1 MTRNGLCGWVAMV
14 LASLSTMSAPA
25 LPDRAAAQATVAAA
39 ALSTPA
45 TSPED
50 LVLIPAGTF
59 QMGDLLNEG
68 GEDESPAHAVS
79 LDAFLIGKFE
89 VRKGEWDEIRRWA
102 ITRGYEFDYLGSG
115 KGPNHPVHS
124 INWFDALKWC
134 NARSERE
141 GRPPC
146 YSVDG
151 AAYKTGQTVPA
162 CDWTAKGYRLPT
174 EAEWECAARGGLAGR
189 RFPWDDATIQHT
201 RANYY
206 SLLDCDYDTSRT
218 QGYHPLCNNNIMP
231 FTAPVGSFAPNGFGL
246 YDMAGNV
253 WEWCWDEYDPA
264 YYGVSS
270 PAHPKGPSAGAVRR
284 AERGGSWRN
293 RAFSCRVSDRDSD
306 VASAALNRVGFRIV
320 LPQGP

>member
-1 MTRNGLCGWVAMV
+1 MTRNGLCGWVAMG
-14 LASLSTMSAPA
+14 LASLSALSVLGLPDDAARPITA
-25 LPDRAAAQATVAAA
+25 LPVR
-39 ALSTPA
+39 
-45 TSPED
+45 ED
-50 LVLIPAGTF
+50 LALIPAGTF
-59 QMGDLLNEG
+59 PMGDLLKEG
-68 GEDESPAHAVS
+68 GADESPVHAVS
-79 LDAFLIGKFE
+79 LESFLIGKFE
-89 VRKGEWDEIRRWA
+89 VRKGEWDETRRWA
-102 ITRGYEFDYLGSG
+102 IAHGYAFDYLGSG

-141 GRPPC
+141 GHPPC
-146 YSVDG
+146 YTVDG
-151 AAYKTGQTVPA
+151 ATYKTGQSVPT

-174 EAEWECAARGGLAGR
+174 EAEWEYAARGGLAGR
-189 RFPWDDATIQHT
+189 RFPWDDDTIQHT

-246 YDMAGNV
+246 FDMAGNV

-270 PAHPKGPSAGAVRR
+270 PAHPNGPSAGAVRR
-284 AERGGSWRN
+284 VERGGSWRN

-320 LPQGP
+320 LPQEP